1 MGKTNPFMHSFR
13 SRHSPEALWESLR
26 TPLSPELNH
35 RINSPRVNLE
45 YEGLGEGERIVE
57 GTRFI
62 YTPRFSAIGIFEKQL
77 LRFAP
82 DEGIGVVDSVS
93 EKAKTRLDV
102 IEPGQVARGHMEYR
116 VDEGED
122 ETSVLA
128 VRGEFAIEGMAKVI
142 ANVWP
147 SHLGDINEWLV
158 EYGIR
163 NPAERLAEHAPDVL
177 AHA

>member
-1 MGKTNPFMHSFR
+1 LK
-13 SRHSPEALWESLR
+13 

-45 YEGLGEGERIVE
+45 YERLDKDRRITK

-62 YTPRFSAIGIFEKQL
+62 YVPKFSAIGFFEKQL

-82 DEGIGVVDSVS
+82 DEGAGVVDSVS
-93 EKAKTRLDV
+93 ERAKTRLDV

-116 VDEGED
+116 VEAGED

-142 ANVWP
+142 ASVWP

-177 AHA
+177 AGSPG